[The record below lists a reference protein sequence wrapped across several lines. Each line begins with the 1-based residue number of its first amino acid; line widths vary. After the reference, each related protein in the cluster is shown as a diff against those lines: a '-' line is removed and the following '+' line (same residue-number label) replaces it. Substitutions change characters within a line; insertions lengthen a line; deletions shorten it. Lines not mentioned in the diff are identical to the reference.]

1 VEGSLTAAVL
11 LLDSAVMLAVGYRD
25 LKNVEFDVRALPPLL
40 LAPALLYLLY
50 ADLPFFAP
58 LAIAVNAAFATAIL
72 LGLVGLMDLAV
83 SARLPLLLAL
93 SHESSAWAAVPPF
106 VAGVIVAY
114 AYFHHTRV
122 KPILCPGSGLL
133 GQTKMVRREA
143 VTRSYI
149 MPPGLPMEAGE
160 EEVEKWRESALKSG
174 SECVEAVVGVPLL
187 FVFSA
192 GYALSVLAT
201 YLF

>member
-1 VEGSLTAAVL
+1 MEGSLAATVL

-25 LKNVEFDVRALPPLL
+25 LKNVEFDVRALPPLVFV
-40 LAPALLYLLY
+40 PALLYLLY
-50 ADLPFFAP
+50 ADLPFFAL
-58 LAIAVNAAFATAIL
+58 LAIAVNALFAAAIL

-83 SARLPLLLAL
+83 SARLPLLLVL

-106 VAGVIVAY
+106 VAGVIAAY
-114 AYFHHTRV
+114 AYFHYTRV
-122 KPILCPGSGLL
+122 KPVLCPESRLL

-149 MPPGLPMEAGE
+149 MPPGLPMEADE
-160 EEVEKWRESALKSG
+160 EEVEKWRERALKSG
-174 SECVEAVVGVPLL
+174 SECVEAVVGAPLL